1 MEKLKFI
8 ETLSIAE
15 FKAKERV
22 EKIEI
27 KQNPKTG
34 KCFFVY
40 GIETGSVSEKFNRGE
55 LSDPVISKVVSPEVG
70 EMFYMLHQRGEGGAP
85 TLAIL

>member
-55 LSDPVISKVVSPEVG
+55 ISDPVISIVVSPIDG
-70 EMFYMLHQRGEGGAP
+70 DMFYMIHQRGEGGAP